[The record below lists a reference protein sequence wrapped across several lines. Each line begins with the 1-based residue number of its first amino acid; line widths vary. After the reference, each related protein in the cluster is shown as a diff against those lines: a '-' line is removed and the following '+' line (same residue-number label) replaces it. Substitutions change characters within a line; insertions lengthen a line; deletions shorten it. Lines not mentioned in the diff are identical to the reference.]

1 MMFFLRA
8 TTMKSEI
15 TGEFVCVCVCV
26 CVCVSVCLSV
36 RAERPSCCVG
46 NYVHRVTS

>member
-26 CVCVSVCLSV
+26 CVCLSVCLFVPNGPRVVSV
-36 RAERPSCCVG
+36 IMCIG
-46 NYVHRVTS
+46 